1 MNNVSRLEKF
11 KVKLFSISGIGRIL
25 WIVARFVILVGLC
38 FTIIYPFLVKII
50 DSFKSFEDYLDP
62 AVEYIP
68 KYFTLN
74 NIKTVLSQMKYKK
87 TLIATFAY
95 STLIGLIQVAV
106 CSLVGYGLAR
116 FKFKGN
122 KLIFALVILQL
133 LVPPQTLMIPLFIRF
148 RFFYGNINLIGTY
161 APGIVLAMTGLG
173 IKNGLYIFMF
183 RQFFKNMPM
192 ELEDSAYVDGCNTF
206 RTFYKIML
214 PNAVSLM
221 VTIFLFSF
229 SWQWTDSI
237 YSKIF
242 MRGTG
247 LIANMLAY
255 VDGGEEEVMAIAFN
269 NTAAVAAII
278 PIALVYIIGQKFFI
292 QSLER
297 SGITG

>member
-1 MNNVSRLEKF
+1 MNSVSRVDRF
-11 KVKLFSISGIGRIL
+11 KAKWFSISGMATLL
-25 WIVARFVILVGLC
+25 WIVVRFVILVGLC
-38 FTIIYPFLVKII
+38 FTIIYPFLVKTI

-62 AVEYIP
+62 TVEYIP

-74 NIKTVLSQMKYKK
+74 NIKTVLSQMDYDK
-87 TLIATFAY
+87 TFIVTFIY
-95 STLIGLIQVAV
+95 SVVIGLLQVGV

-122 KLIFALVILQL
+122 KIIFALVILQL
-133 LVPPQTLMIPLFIRF
+133 LVPPQTIMIPLFIRF
-148 RFFYGNINLIGTY
+148 RFFFGGANLIGTY

-173 IKNGLYIFMF
+173 IKNGLYVFMF
-183 RQFFKNMPM
+183 RQFFKNMPK

-229 SWQWTDSI
+229 SWQWTDTI
-237 YSKIF
+237 YSKLF
-242 MRGTG
+242 MRGTD
-247 LIANMLAY
+247 LMANMLAY
-255 VDGGEEEVMAIAFN
+255 VDGGEEEVLAIAFN
-269 NTAAVAAII
+269 NTAAVAAVI
-278 PIALVYIIGQKFFI
+278 PIAIVYIIGQRFFI